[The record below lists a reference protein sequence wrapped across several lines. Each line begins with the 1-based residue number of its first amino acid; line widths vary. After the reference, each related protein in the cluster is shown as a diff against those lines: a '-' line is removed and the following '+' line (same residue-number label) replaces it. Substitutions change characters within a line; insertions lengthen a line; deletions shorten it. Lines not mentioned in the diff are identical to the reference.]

1 MVYAND
7 LIKILAD
14 ADVVMFADDTVIT
27 VYGKYLDELIFRI
40 NRLAYLLFDWA
51 NFNRITINKEKTK
64 FMVFTNRNYDDFRV
78 YVDNVSIDKVNSFC
92 YLGINIDDK
101 LKYTSHLT
109 SLNGKL
115 AKLSGISYKL
125 GPKFDLHAAR
135 LFYYSFI
142 YSILSYG
149 IVVWGGIIMEY
160 NCDQTHRLI
169 RRILKNLF
177 QRFFPDQDINNVY
190 RNLKL
195 LKLKDIY
202 KFNLVQLYY
211 NMKNNN
217 VLPQVNSD
225 FQQNII
231 NYNIR
236 NPEELNVTFPRTN
249 AVLISYKY
257 QIANMW
263 NQIPEIIKNAPSS
276 DIFKSKL
283 KKHMLSLYT

>member
-231 NYNIR
+231 VY
-236 NPEELNVTFPRTN
+236 E
-249 AVLISYKY
+249 
-257 QIANMW
+257 
-263 NQIPEIIKNAPSS
+263 IPKN
-276 DIFKSKL
+276 
-283 KKHMLSLYT
+283 